1 MREKTCVWGDGD
13 QSEFLGQLC
22 YTAIMPR
29 RRKSRRPILERF
41 MPIRASDFCN
51 ENLGD
56 YFCDYPPP
64 FAWPF
69 MQKLRASRARV
80 WFEHKTSG
88 LLHKLGFQWTRCNFG
103 GRRPWLVSGGVF
115 PFGIETPMAAAA
127 FFGPSCPILAS
138 PGNWR
143 VFLSVWKTRAC
154 I

>member
-1 MREKTCVWGDGD
+1 
-13 QSEFLGQLC
+13 
-22 YTAIMPR
+22 MPR

-80 WFEHKTSG
+80 WFQHKTSG
-88 LLHKLGFQWTRCNFG
+88 LLHKFT
-103 GRRPWLVSGGVF
+103 
-115 PFGIETPMAAAA
+115 IEPEQYE
-127 FFGPSCPILAS
+127 C
-138 PGNWR
+138 
-143 VFLSVWKTRAC
+143 
-154 I
+154 